1 MPKKSGVILISLGAV
16 LILAALLLF
25 LHNRGEDRSAG
36 QEAETLLEEARSV
49 IADNS
54 AQPDAPEEPEP
65 EIVYDYAGVIAIP
78 AIGREL
84 PVIDQWSYPALK
96 KAPCRQ
102 YGSAAGGDLVIAAHN
117 YKSHFGYLDRLQT
130 GDTVTFTDMNGTV
143 YDYLVAELRQ
153 LEPENVE
160 DVSLVF
166 DEAYP
171 LVLYTCT
178 PGGKARVAVFCQ
190 WADPTAHAEP
200 EDEYES
206 SVDEAEPD
214 IWEDIP
220 E

>member
-102 YGSAAGGDLVIAAHN
+102 YGSAAGG
-117 YKSHFGYLDRLQT
+117 YLDRLQT